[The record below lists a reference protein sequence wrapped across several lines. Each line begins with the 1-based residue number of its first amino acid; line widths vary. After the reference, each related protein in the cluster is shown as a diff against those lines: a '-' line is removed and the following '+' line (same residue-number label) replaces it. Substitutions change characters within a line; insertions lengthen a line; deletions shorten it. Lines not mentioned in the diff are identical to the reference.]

1 MTQQKT
7 LPPVTVWGIKNCDTM
22 KKAFAWLEAHDV
34 AYEFVDYKK
43 AGVVASHLSDWN
55 RRAGWQKLLNKRGMM
70 WRKLDESERTDMDE
84 AKALALMERYP
95 VLIKRPVIDTG
106 GALLVGFDAEQ
117 YARELK

>member
-1 MTQQKT
+1 
-7 LPPVTVWGIKNCDTM
+7 
-22 KKAFAWLEAHDV
+22 
-34 AYEFVDYKK
+34 
-43 AGVVASHLSDWN
+43 
-55 RRAGWQKLLNKRGMM
+55 M